1 MERMRPHVQSIVDG
15 PPSAARTEGETDVV
29 RDLAYT
35 LPVAVISRIPGIP
48 AEVHERNPY
57 WNLDYDENFERAGDN
72 LLVVFLLEEI
82 GGSLQRAQAPGAE
95 IQDASRSLNSDF
107 FRETAG

>member
-15 PPSAARTEGETDVV
+15 PPSATRTEGETDVV

-48 AEVHERNPY
+48 AEVHERNP
-57 WNLDYDENFERAGDN
+57 
-72 LLVVFLLEEI
+72 
-82 GGSLQRAQAPGAE
+82 
-95 IQDASRSLNSDF
+95 
-107 FRETAG
+107 